1 MSDAV
6 TPQTAPQAESPD
18 TEGQDET
25 LVETLQLER
34 IEENLFRGRSPD
46 TRPGRIFGGQVIAQ
60 SLLAAYETVET
71 RHCHSLHCY
80 FIRPGDPTVPIVFE
94 VDRSRDGGSFTTR
107 RVVAIQRGKQIFNLA
122 ASFKDPEEGFS
133 HQSDMPAGPHW
144 SELKDEAELMAEF
157 MKNAPEEAK
166 RWMRGPR
173 PIEMRSADARTYFM
187 GGPKPPEAQNWFRCR
202 TPIGDD
208 AHMHQVI
215 LAYAS
220 DMNLLSTAMRPH
232 GVHWQTPGFQSA
244 SLDHA
249 MWFHKPTDFNQWHLY
264 VHDSP
269 SASDGRGLIRG
280 QIYAEDGTL
289 VASVAQEGLI
299 RMKAAKD

>member
-1 MSDAV
+1 MSENK
-6 TPQTAPQAESPD
+6 TPKIEGPE

-34 IEENLFRGRSPD
+34 IEENLFRGTTPD
-46 TRPGRIFGGQVIAQ
+46 NSPGRIFGGQVIAQ
-60 SLLAAYETVET
+60 SLLAAYETVEA
-71 RHCHSLHCY
+71 RACHSLHCY

-107 RVVAIQRGKQIFNLA
+107 RVIAVQHGKQIFNLA
-122 ASFKDPEEGFS
+122 ASFKDPEEGFH
-133 HQSDMPAGPHW
+133 HQASMPAAPHW
-144 SELKDEAELMAEF
+144 SELRDQMEVMREMMKD
-157 MKNAPEEAK
+157 APEAQK
-166 RWMRGPR
+166 RWLSRMP
-173 PIEMRSADARTYFM
+173 PIEMRSKDARTYWAD
-187 GGPKPPEAQNWFRCR
+187 GKPKDPESQNWFRCR

-208 AHMHQVI
+208 PRMHQVI

-220 DMNLLSTAMRPH
+220 DMNLLSTAMRPYA
-232 GVHWQTPGFQSA
+232 VHWQTPGLQSA

-289 VASVAQEGLI
+289 VASVAQEGLL
-299 RMKAAKD
+299 RMKPAK

>member
-1 MSDAV
+1 MSEDDA
-6 TPQTAPQAESPD
+6 
-18 TEGQDET
+18 QDET
-25 LVETLQLER
+25 LTETLQLER
-34 IEENLFRGRSPD
+34 IEENLFRGTSPD
-46 TRPGRIFGGQVIAQ
+46 NAPGRIFGGQVIGQ
-60 SLLAAYETVET
+60 SLLAAYETVES
-71 RHCHSLHCY
+71 RICHSLHCY

-107 RVVAIQRGKQIFNLA
+107 RVVAIQHGKQIFNLA
-122 ASFKDPEEGFS
+122 ASFKDPEEGFA
-133 HQSDMPAGPHW
+133 HQSTMPEGPHW
-144 SELKDEAELMAEF
+144 STLPDEAEMAREF
-157 MKNAPEEAK
+157 LKAAPEMAK
-166 RWMRGPR
+166 RFMGRSR
-173 PIEMRSADARTYFM
+173 PIEMRSADARSYFLS
-187 GGPKPPEAQNWFRCR
+187 GPKPPVSQNWFRCR

-264 VHDSP
+264 AHDSP
-269 SASDGRGLIRG
+269 SAADGRGFIRG
-280 QIYAEDGTL
+280 SIYAEDGTL

-299 RMKAAKD
+299 RMKPPKAGE